1 MEKIFEQIKNTSDLE
16 PKRDLRK
23 KIRNKILIIKFQYP
37 ILVFSS
43 LLIANLF
50 FLSVHSY
57 FKIFESEAITV
68 ITAFVQDFEL
78 SYSYLFSFS
87 SGLQEVL
94 PIRMI
99 TIWLVNFGLAA
110 YLTKIIHYYRR
121 ELFNIS
127 NY

>member
-23 KIRNKILIIKFQYP
+23 KIRNKILMIKFQYP
-37 ILVFSS
+37 ILTIFS
-43 LLIANLF
+43 LLIANLL

-57 FKIFESEAITV
+57 FKILESEAIAV

-94 PIRMI
+94 PIRMM

-110 YLTKIIHYYRR
+110 YLTKIIHYYRH

>member
-1 MEKIFEQIKNTSDLE
+1 MERIFEQIKNTSDLE

-23 KIRNKILIIKFQYP
+23 RVRNRILIIKFQYP
-37 ILVFSS
+37 ILAIFS

-57 FKIFESEAITV
+57 FKIFESEAISV

-94 PIRMI
+94 PIRMMA
-99 TIWLVNFGLAA
+99 IWLVNFGLAA